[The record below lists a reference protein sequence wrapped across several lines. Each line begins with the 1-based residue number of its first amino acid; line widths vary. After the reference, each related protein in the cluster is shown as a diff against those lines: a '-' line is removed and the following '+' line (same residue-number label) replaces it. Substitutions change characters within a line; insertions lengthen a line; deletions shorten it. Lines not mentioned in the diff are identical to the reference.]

1 MIETYEEMRI
11 RQQQEYNK
19 FTIGCVFFAY
29 SKEQFKSGMQSI
41 GLKPSEKD
49 KIFNFEK
56 GAFILKS
63 KLEEQTKLFK
73 KFIEER
79 QQAID
84 NDKDGTGFIATMF
97 LYELNN
103 HECGYTGNIH
113 PALDTLDLT
122 IDEIRTNPKLLNGL
136 KIALIK
142 IFGKALSEV
151 GYIDK

>member
-1 MIETYEEMRI
+1 MIETYEEMKI
-11 RQQQEYNK
+11 RQQQEYNE

-29 SKEQFKSGMQSI
+29 SKEQFENGMQSI
-41 GLKPSEKD
+41 GLNLFEKD

-63 KLEEQTKLFK
+63 KLEKQTKLFK
-73 KFIEER
+73 KFIGER

-103 HECGYTGNIH
+103 HECGYTGDIK
-113 PALDTLDLT
+113 PALHSLF
-122 IDEIRTNPKLLNGL
+122 IEVKLSS
-136 KIALIK
+136 KISMRSI
-142 IFGKALSEV
+142 G
-151 GYIDK
+151 